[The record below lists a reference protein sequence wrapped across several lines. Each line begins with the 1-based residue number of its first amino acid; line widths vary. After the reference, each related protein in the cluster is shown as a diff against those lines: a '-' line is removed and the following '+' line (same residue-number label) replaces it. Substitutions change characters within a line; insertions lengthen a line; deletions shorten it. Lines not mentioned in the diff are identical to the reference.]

1 MNPKV
6 ISNALKNYF
15 SIPNKLSEKLTE
27 LYNESQL
34 TAIKETLKKE
44 GITLIQGPPGTGKT
58 TTVLGTLSVLFN
70 SNNEGDDLKAD
81 TNNAGDR
88 MIIESEGQV
97 ENNSENYQKM
107 MPWLDTD
114 SFQNWLIKD

>member
-1 MNPKV
+1 VIVNPK
-6 ISNALKNYF
+6 IFGKEIKNYF
-15 SIPNKLSEKLTE
+15 SIPNKLSDRLIE

-70 SNNEGDDLKAD
+70 SNNGGDELSAD
-81 TNNAGDR
+81 RQRNENE
-88 MIIESEGQV
+88 MIVESE
-97 ENNSENYQKM
+97 ENSIKNFDNYNKM
-107 MPWLDTD
+107 MPWLNVEK
-114 SFQNWLIKD
+114 FENW